1 MRFDLSVPGQLAA
14 AYAPDLILMGG
25 TMLLLLVAVWR
36 RDSAAHDRFVGYL
49 SLLLC
54 AITAAAAL
62 SLGASGATA
71 TPGMIAVDRFRWT
84 IDLVILLATA
94 IAIALSMDDNRRQ
107 GIALAEGYVLVL
119 FAAAGMMLLAAASDL
134 MLVFLGIEIMSI
146 AVYVLAGLNRRS
158 ARAAEASLKYFL
170 LGAFATGFLL
180 YGIALV
186 YGATGSTNFG
196 TIGRLFY
203 DGAPVTS
210 MLLIGIGMLIVGFGF
225 KVAAVP
231 FHMWTPDVYDG
242 APTPFTAFMATGVK
256 AAAFASLL
264 RLWLD
269 AFAASRHDWVGIW
282 WWLAVVTMIVGNLVA
297 LQQRSLKRMLA
308 YSSIAH
314 AGYLMVA
321 VAVGS
326 LPSASALVL
335 YLVAYTLSTAGA
347 FAVVV
352 AVSDKS
358 DAGPRVS
365 DLEGLWQARP
375 WLAVAMAVFMLSLL
389 GFPIAGGLGFWAKW
403 YVLLAAVSS
412 ATPQT
417 SLAVVLVL
425 ASVVSAGYYLGV
437 VVAMFM
443 KPRPAEAAPVP
454 APAGLTR
461 VVIVVAV
468 AALLFFGVR
477 PQLMVDLA
485 KVSVPGA
492 AYLSAPGAP
501 SPTAFI
507 K

>member
-1 MRFDLSVPGQLAA
+1 MPYDLSIPGQLAA
-14 AYAPDLILMGG
+14 AFSPDLILMGG
-25 TMLLLLVAVWR
+25 AMVLLLVAVWR
-36 RDSAAHDRFVGYL
+36 TESTAHDRFVGAL

-54 AITAAAAL
+54 AITAAAVILMAVH
-62 SLGASGATA
+62 GASA

-84 IDLVILLATA
+84 VDLIILLATA
-94 IAIALSMDDNRRQ
+94 IAIGLSMDDNRRE
-107 GIALAEGYVLVL
+107 GLALGEGYVLVL
-119 FAAAGMMLLAAASDL
+119 FAASGMMLLAAARDL

-196 TIGRLFY
+196 TIGRMFY
-203 DGAPVTS
+203 DGAPVS
-210 MLLIGIGMLIVGFGF
+210 PMLLVGIGLLIVGFGF

-256 AAAFASLL
+256 TAAFASLL
-264 RLWLD
+264 RLWID
-269 AFAASRHDWVGIW
+269 AFGASRSAWTGVF
-282 WWLAVVTMIVGNLVA
+282 WWLAVATMIVGNLVA
-297 LQQRSLKRMLA
+297 LQQKSLKRMLA

-314 AGYLMVA
+314 AGYLLVA

-326 LPSASALVL
+326 LASASALVL
-335 YLVAYTLSTAGA
+335 YMVAYTLATAGA

-352 AVSDKS
+352 AVSHP
-358 DAGPRVS
+358 GERGQRVS

-389 GFPIAGGLGFWAKW
+389 GFPIVGGLGFWAKW
-403 YVLLAAVSS
+403 YVLLAAVSA

-417 SLAVVLVL
+417 ALAVILVL
-425 ASVVSAGYYLGV
+425 TSVVSAGYYLGV
-437 VVAMFM
+437 IVAMFM
-443 KPRPAEAAPVP
+443 KPRAADAPALP
-454 APAGLTR
+454 AMAGLTQA
-461 VVIVVAV
+461 VIVMAVAV
-468 AALLFFGVR
+468 LLYFGVM
-477 PQLMVDLA
+477 PGMMVRWSRDA
-485 KVSVPGA
+485 APA
-492 AYLSAPGAP
+492 PAYLSAPGAP
-501 SPTAFI
+501 SPTAAI
-507 K
+507 R